1 MRMESIKPVEIMK
14 KLIELR
20 TLQQGSQAE
29 NQKSKKTVRL
39 AEPNNRL
46 LDRQIQQ
53 LIEHPRFEGY
63 RLTSKDVM
71 VIVDLWR
78 NYLHLNGHSTAWH
91 AVCASANI
99 PRYATVECMDYLVSL
114 LERYIICFDSK
125 VVGNYRANPLILQSA
140 GYILSNDLML
150 RILDRDFTNDLEAV
164 MKEKWL
170 GDEDCFHDLKQGL
183 DFCYNSFWD
192 KRLVDSTGRKV
203 VLEYPI
209 LSACLRLFK
218 DRISGAPDS
227 LGIKALVSQHK
238 LDEEQLFVILMIMYH
253 QIFSDASIS
262 ESDLALSLAPDPRD
276 RWRLQEEIGPK
287 SHLASSGLISKDVRM
302 TRFGVSGLI
311 VRPEILE
318 SIGYEASKTAKAAS
332 KLSPYFQRCQPTQTL
347 EDVILPASDKQLIYQ
362 IITKC
367 DAEKRRSLEE
377 WGFKGLNN
385 KQGVVLLLYG
395 DPGTGKTYTAGA
407 IANELQKELITLNVP
422 ELRDKFYGETE
433 KLIKEA
439 FTEMRKM
446 ADEDENPPVFLLN
459 EADQLLH
466 TRMTS
471 YHSSCSTV
479 ENSIQSIIL
488 EELETFPG
496 ILILTTNLETNL
508 DQAFF
513 RRFDLKF
520 RFGMPDLE
528 SRKELWK
535 LHLKKEIPG
544 SEHIDVELLAKKY
557 RFSGAQ
563 IALVIQNACVEAIGR
578 EENYRFLGLH
588 DLLKYAELEQQWSH
602 NDNKSIGF

>member
-1 MRMESIKPVEIMK
+1 MRMESIKPVELMK

-20 TLQQGSQAE
+20 TLQQGSQAG
-29 NQKSKKTVRL
+29 NQKSKKTVRP
-39 AEPNNRL
+39 AEPNIKL
-46 LDRQIQQ
+46 PDKQIQQ

-63 RLTSKDVM
+63 RLTQKDVM

-78 NYLHLNGHSTAWH
+78 NYLHLSSHSMAWH
-91 AVCASANI
+91 AICASANI

-150 RILDRDFTNDLEAV
+150 RILDKDFTNDLEAV
-164 MKEKWL
+164 MKGKWYN
-170 GDEDCFHDLKQGL
+170 DADFFHDLKRGL
-183 DFCYNSFWD
+183 SFCYNSFWD

-276 RWRLQEEIGPK
+276 RWRLQEELGPK

-311 VRPEILE
+311 VPPDIMDSL
-318 SIGYEASKTAKAAS
+318 GYGVSSSAKDAP
-332 KLSPYFQRCQPTQTL
+332 KLSPYFQRCQPVQTL
-347 EDVILPASDKQLIYQ
+347 DDVIMPPSEKKLIRQ

-367 DAEKRRSLEE
+367 DVDKRRNLEE

-446 ADEDENPPVFLLN
+446 AAEDENAPVFLLN
-459 EADQLLH
+459 EADQLIH
-466 TRMTS
+466 KRSTS
-471 YHSSCSTV
+471 HISSCDTI
-479 ENSIQSIIL
+479 ENAIQSIIL

-508 DQAFF
+508 DEAFF

-520 RFGMPDLE
+520 RFALPDFENRL
-528 SRKELWK
+528 KLWK
-535 LHLKKEIPG
+535 LFLKTDIPG
-544 SEHIDVELLAKKY
+544 SEYIDIELLAKKY

-578 EENYRFLGLH
+578 EDKYRFLGLH

>member
-91 AVCASANI
+91 AVCASAKI

-114 LERYIICFDSK
+114 LERHIICFDSK

-150 RILDRDFTNDLEAV
+150 RILDREFTNDLEAV

-170 GDEDCFHDLKQGL
+170 GDEDFFHDLKQGL

-209 LSACLRLFK
+209 LSTCLRLLK
-218 DRISGAPDS
+218 DRILSAPDS
-227 LGIKALVSQHK
+227 LGIKALVRQHK
-238 LDEEQLFVILMIMYH
+238 LNEEQLFVILMIMYH

-276 RWRLQEEIGPK
+276 RWRLQEQLGQN
-287 SHLASSGLISKDVRM
+287 SHLVSSGLIGKDVRM

-318 SIGYEASKTAKAAS
+318 SIGYEASKTAKEAS

-347 EDVILPASDKQLIYQ
+347 EDVVLPASDKQLICQ
-362 IITKC
+362 IITRC
-367 DAEKRRSLEE
+367 DAEKRKCMEK
-377 WGFKGLNN
+377 WGFQGLNN

-446 ADEDENPPVFLLN
+446 AAEDENPPVFLLN
-459 EADQLLH
+459 EADQLIH
-466 TRMTS
+466 TRVTS

-508 DQAFF
+508 DEAFF

-520 RFGMPDLE
+520 RFALPDFENRL
-528 SRKELWK
+528 KLWK
-535 LHLKKEIPG
+535 LFLKTDIPG
-544 SEHIDVELLAKKY
+544 SEYIDIELLAKQY

-578 EENYRFLGLH
+578 EDKYRFLGLH
-588 DLLKYAELEQQWSH
+588 DLLKYAELEQQWSQ
-602 NDNKSIGF
+602 NNNKSIGF

>member
-1 MRMESIKPVEIMK
+1 
-14 KLIELR
+14 
-20 TLQQGSQAE
+20 
-29 NQKSKKTVRL
+29 
-39 AEPNNRL
+39 
-46 LDRQIQQ
+46 
-53 LIEHPRFEGY
+53 
-63 RLTSKDVM
+63 
-71 VIVDLWR
+71 
-78 NYLHLNGHSTAWH
+78 
-91 AVCASANI
+91 
-99 PRYATVECMDYLVSL
+99 
-114 LERYIICFDSK
+114 
-125 VVGNYRANPLILQSA
+125 
-140 GYILSNDLML
+140 ML
-150 RILDRDFTNDLEAV
+150 RILDKDFTNDLEAV
-164 MKEKWL
+164 MKGKWYN
-170 GDEDCFHDLKQGL
+170 DADFFHDLKRGL
-183 DFCYNSFWD
+183 SFCYNSFWD
-192 KRLVDSTGRKV
+192 KRLVDSTGRNL

-209 LSACLRLFK
+209 LSTCLRLFK
-218 DRISGAPDS
+218 DRISSAPDS
-227 LGIKALVSQHK
+227 LGIKALVSQHQ
-238 LDEEQLFVILMIMYH
+238 LNEEQLFVILMIMYH
-253 QIFSDASIS
+253 QLFGDAGIS
-262 ESDLALSLAPDPRD
+262 EGDLALSLAPDPRD
-276 RWRLQEEIGPK
+276 RWRIQEELGQN
-287 SHLASSGLISKDVRM
+287 SHLVSSGLIGKDGRM
-302 TRFGVSGLI
+302 SRFGVSGLI
-311 VRPEILE
+311 VPPDIMDSL
-318 SIGYEASKTAKAAS
+318 GYGVSSSAKDAP
-332 KLSPYFQRCQPTQTL
+332 KLSPHFQRCQPVQTL
-347 EDVILPASDKQLIYQ
+347 EDVVLPASDKQIICQ
-362 IITKC
+362 IITRCDPDKRKC
-367 DAEKRRSLEE
+367 MEK
-377 WGFKGLNN
+377 WGFQGLNN

-446 ADEDENPPVFLLN
+446 AVEDENPPVFLLN

-508 DQAFF
+508 DEAFF

-578 EENYRFLGLH
+578 EENYRFLGLY
-588 DLLKYAELEQQWSH
+588 DLLKYAGLEQQWSH